1 MSEEIIINNN
11 AVSNCNLNMSYPAIR
26 KTTKN
31 FSMQNN
37 KFAIIEFND
46 GENFFLVDKNYT
58 DKFNNISDNI
68 IPFEDKDDSITIN
81 LNNNIEHYQITQEIN
96 REYNVTDNLN
106 PYIDDYFLDKD
117 KIFIKFS
124 EPIYFKNETNI
135 FKVLEAD
142 SSYNSE
148 KINYELLDPM
158 TLMLSNPSFDLLN
171 IAIENKFIFDLS
183 SNSNILMDTLLTITN
198 NSHFSDKKS
207 GGNVFGKI
215 IYEGK
220 NDVIVEAVNLLNSKV
235 NKVKMD
241 KFGNYKFY
249 NNKSIRGYIKLAG
262 GLTVDAETKEILVT
276 YPDGTSRQLRP
287 FTPAPRVY
295 DGSIITVGIEKETE
309 PLDKTE
315 FAKEVAS
322 ILSDFLQIA
331 LTFAILTNNS
341 IN

>member
-1 MSEEIIINNN
+1 MWIII
-11 AVSNCNLNMSYPAIR
+11 S
-26 KTTKN
+26 
-31 FSMQNN
+31 
-37 KFAIIEFND
+37 FASISFHSGLLLPSSLQSSIP
-46 GENFFLVDKNYT
+46 FFLSW
-58 DKFNNISDNI
+58 FNNISDNI
-68 IPFEDKDDSITIN
+68 IPLEDKDGSVTIK

-124 EPIYFKNETNI
+124 EPIYFKNEANI
-135 FKVLEAD
+135 FKVLQTD

-158 TLMLSNPSFDLLN
+158 TLMLSNPSFDLFN

-249 NNKSIRGYIKLAG
+249 NLDIGKYQIWAYENLNKVNESYFNGTIEPIQFTAKFGYYNNIIETRSKWDIEDIRIKL
-262 GLTVDAETKEILVT
+262 
-276 YPDGTSRQLRP
+276 
-287 FTPAPRVY
+287 
-295 DGSIITVGIEKETE
+295 
-309 PLDKTE
+309 
-315 FAKEVAS
+315 
-322 ILSDFLQIA
+322 
-331 LTFAILTNNS
+331 N
-341 IN
+341 